1 MNKLKVEVLLI
12 KVKEHKI
19 KYVENVEDVRLGY
32 VDALLKKNRID
43 TYIMDLAFCQHDPL
57 EDKEKIR
64 EFIVGNSPKIVIFFI
79 DKHPTNG
86 PANTIELLD
95 NLFAEG
101 IFEGVRVA
109 VYGNTHVD
117 MESFFEHKVDSV
129 ILGEEDSALSYVKCV
144 LNDGEYED
152 VEGIAYLNAEMNVCV
167 NSASLRE
174 SLDELPFPTRYA
186 LNSTTINNY
195 CASILSSRGCF
206 GRCTYC
212 YLRSKEKYFNR
223 YPLRLRS
230 VKNVVDEIESL
241 YKLGVTEFYFSDDE
255 FLQINS
261 NAISRVV
268 DFVEELKYRDLSINY
283 SIYARAD
290 CINEEIVQILAESG
304 LYCVFL
310 GVESFSQNVLDR
322 YNKGTLVE
330 TNVNAIRILQ
340 NNNVR
345 VRLGMIMFDT
355 MTTPE
360 ELYETILTLK
370 KVMDYKPELI
380 FQSMFFSNALIPLSD
395 TPALSLLKNVKED
408 DMIFNNSIQANY
420 EKRSRSGVFKYSFM
434 DGRISDIYTCTE
446 KMAERLLTNCIK
458 DENELFL
465 HGYSEKCATRL
476 THITLFAIELLE
488 SIFIS
493 IMDGIC
499 VEECNKKIALSIDEY
514 YAR

>member
-95 NLFAEG
+95 DLCTEG

-109 VYGNTHVD
+109 LYGNTHID
-117 MESFFEHKVDSV
+117 IESFFEHKVDSV

-230 VKNVVDEIESL
+230 VNNVVDEIESL

-255 FLQINS
+255 FLQIDS
-261 NAISRVV
+261 NTITRVV
-268 DFVEELKYRDLSINY
+268 DFVEELKHRDLSINY

-290 CINEEIVQILAESG
+290 CINEEIVQILAASG

-360 ELYETILTLK
+360 ELYETILMLK

-395 TPALSLLKNVKED
+395 TPALLLLKNIKDD

-434 DGRISDIYTCTE
+434 DRRISDIYTCTE
-446 KMAERLLTNCIK
+446 KMAEKLLINCIK

-465 HGYSEKCATRL
+465 HGYSENYATRL

-488 SIFIS
+488 SIFIN

-514 YAR
+514 YA